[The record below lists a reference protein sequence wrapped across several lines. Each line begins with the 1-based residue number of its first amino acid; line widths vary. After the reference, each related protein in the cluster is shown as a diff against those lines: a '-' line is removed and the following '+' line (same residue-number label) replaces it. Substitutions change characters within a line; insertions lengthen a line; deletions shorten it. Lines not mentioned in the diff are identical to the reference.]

1 MELIIR
7 KAHIQAVMLFAG
19 KKDIRYY
26 LNGACI
32 DTGEHGAHLV
42 ATDGHTL
49 AVACISTEPLPA
61 GQIIIPRD
69 MLDGIKAGKKGNA
82 IVTVTYDDTQA
93 PDIKQRKITI
103 NNDGIESTM
112 QELDGRYPDYR
123 RVIPKTLSG
132 EIAQFQIEYLM
143 RGQKAAEIL
152 GGKYCEILHNGNNT
166 AVLATGHDDFIAIV
180 MPIREIH
187 GKAQDWIAPTWYETA
202 PKTAQEA
209 PQGAN
214 TVTA

>member
-42 ATDGHTL
+42 ATDGHTM
-49 AVACISTEPLPA
+49 AIACISTAPLPV
-61 GQIIIPRD
+61 GQIIIPRA
-69 MLDGIKAGKKGNA
+69 MLDGIKSSKKDHA
-82 IVTVTYDDTQA
+82 VIVTFDDA
-93 PDIKQRKITI
+93 PENDVKNRKITI
-103 NNDGIESTM
+103 NNDGIESSM
-112 QELDGRYPDYR
+112 EELDGRYPDYR

-132 EIAQFQIEYLM
+132 EVAQFQIEYLM

-152 GGKYCEILHNGNNT
+152 GGKLCEVLHNGSNT
-166 AVLATGHDDFIAIV
+166 AVLSTHQDDFLAIV
-180 MPIREIH
+180 MPLR
-187 GKAQDWIAPTWYETA
+187 GSGVPAQDWIAPTWYENA
-202 PKTAQEA
+202 PKTVQEA
-209 PQGAN
+209 PQEEN
-214 TVTA
+214 TVSA

>member
-32 DTGEHGAHLV
+32 DTGAHGAHLV

-49 AVACISTEPLPA
+49 AVACISIEPLPA

-69 MLDGIKAGKKGNA
+69 MLDGIKAGKKDHA
-82 IVTVTYDDTQA
+82 VIVTFDDA
-93 PDIKQRKITI
+93 PENDVKTRKITI
-103 NNDGIESTM
+103 NNDGIESSM
-112 QELDGRYPDYR
+112 DELDGRYPDYR

-132 EIAQFQIEYLM
+132 EVAQFQIEYLM

-152 GGKYCEILHNGNNT
+152 GGKFCEVLHNGSNT
-166 AVLATGHDDFIAIV
+166 AVLATGQDDFLAIV
-180 MPIREIH
+180 MPIRAIH
-187 GKAQDWIAPTWYETA
+187 GKAQDWTAPTWYETA
-202 PKTAQEA
+202 PKTVQEA

-214 TVTA
+214 TVSA